1 MAAIK
6 NSPIKIIGIQEALD
20 IDAVRGKLALTEGEA
35 DFLVYQARKGDML
48 VKVDNQSA
56 IVHVDAAPFEYM
68 LFTTD
73 PNDPLYA
80 ERKRYIKERARA
92 EGTA

>member
-6 NSPIKIIGIQEALD
+6 NSPIKIIGIQESLD
-20 IDAVRGKLALTEGEA
+20 IDAVRGKLALTQGEA

-56 IVHVDAAPFEYM
+56 IVKVDASPFEEM

-80 ERKRYIKERARA
+80 ERKRYIKERAG
-92 EGTA
+92 GTA